1 MLRASGALP
10 SAVASIVLP
19 RRRQNPPR
27 APDASRTPSTGCE
40 NLSGRNYEPA
50 DSGIG
55 AFRRAPV
62 RIPRARGTARTF
74 SLACTDW
81 VGSQYY
87 WGVHTCASPKKS
99 QVFFLCLRERWPGC
113 DARLPAGTLAS
124 PDVPSI
130 GAGRKSFFVS
140 LGMSRLSVKT
150 RFYDFRPMAEPRHH
164 TRSKKSD
171 VKIYRS
177 LVPG

>member
-1 MLRASGALP
+1 MVFLLTHGGRALP
-10 SAVASIVLP
+10 
-19 RRRQNPPR
+19 
-27 APDASRTPSTGCE
+27 ASRQPTSPASMSPPSEQIEKISKVFRFLRHRSFLRLSSDGRTAASYEEQKIRRE

-55 AFRRAPV
+55 DFRRAPV

-130 GAGRKSFFVS
+130 GAGRKNFKVF
-140 LGMSRLSVKT
+140 
-150 RFYDFRPMAEPRHH
+150 
-164 TRSKKSD
+164 
-171 VKIYRS
+171 
-177 LVPG
+177 

>member
-1 MLRASGALP
+1 MP
-10 SAVASIVLP
+10 
-19 RRRQNPPR
+19 
-27 APDASRTPSTGCE
+27 ASRQGPLPPLMFPPSEQVEKNSKFFRFLRDEKTLSFLRLSSDGRTAASYEEQKIRRE

-55 AFRRAPV
+55 DFRRAPV

-130 GAGRKSFFVS
+130 GAGRKNFKVF
-140 LGMSRLSVKT
+140 
-150 RFYDFRPMAEPRHH
+150 
-164 TRSKKSD
+164 
-171 VKIYRS
+171 
-177 LVPG
+177 

>member
-1 MLRASGALP
+1 MKAEM
-10 SAVASIVLP
+10 
-19 RRRQNPPR
+19 RRRSFLR
-27 APDASRTPSTGCE
+27 LSSDGRTAASYEEQKIRRE

-55 AFRRAPV
+55 DFRRAAV

-99 QVFFLCLRERWPGC
+99 QVFFSLSQGEMAGVRCPPSGRH
-113 DARLPAGTLAS
+113 ARQSRCPLHRSRSKKLQ
-124 PDVPSI
+124 
-130 GAGRKSFFVS
+130 SF
-140 LGMSRLSVKT
+140 LRLSVKT
-150 RFYDFRPMAEPRHH
+150 SFYGFRPMAEPRHR
-164 TRSKKSD
+164 TRSK
-171 VKIYRS
+171 I
-177 LVPG
+177 PT